1 MKFRQAFVK
10 SIQEG
15 VESGEL
21 TRAEAVQLRL
31 MSWNPATLRKIKE
44 KCDEEVLSQGLFAS
58 RDAIDWDKLINLLV
72 QLLPVILA
80 FFK

>member
-1 MKFRQAFVK
+1 MKFRQSFIK

-15 VESGEL
+15 VASGEI

-31 MSWNPATLRKIKE
+31 MSWNPSRLREIQT
-44 KCDEEVLSQGLFAS
+44 KCDEEVLSQGLAAS
-58 RDAIDWDKLINLLV
+58 REAIDWDKLINLLV